1 MVAQEKVKHFVYVDY
16 DRKIGKLLK
25 TRMKLSDIE
34 KSYIKWFF
42 SMEILISF
50 PMQIII
56 QYKSSVD

>member
-42 SMEILISF
+42 SMEILIYF